1 METHLAKF
9 SLHAV
14 ERSLIDQPMDR
25 ALATG
30 VASSSHLF

>member
-1 METHLAKF
+1 MDTHLAKF

-25 ALATG
+25 ALGARR
-30 VASSSHLF
+30 VDSE